1 MATVSNPARQLP
13 FCSMMH
19 GLAPCIVSPAPF
31 DPHWLWQS
39 PQKYIPPRG
48 ELIGE
53 KQCSPF
59 YLKGNLKCS
68 HSFQPPTSPWL
79 LQHNETREPSQPP
92 PPHLLTHINPM
103 TRSEL
108 RPEITQSHNEGREE
122 KKLKRPNHPAQSD
135 WMQNHFYNGGGS
147 QAISCITRHVSQQ
160 SNVLGLR
167 LHLDKLRLS
176 LNFLMTYS
184 SVCSSSH
191 HINRIIV

>member
-1 MATVSNPARQLP
+1 
-13 FCSMMH
+13 MMH

-68 HSFQPPTSPWL
+68 HSFSPPPPPGYSSTMKPG
-79 LQHNETREPSQPP
+79 SQVNPP
-92 PPHLLTHINPM
+92 PHPTPPHLLTHINPM

-135 WMQNHFYNGGGS
+135 WMQNHFYNGGSS
-147 QAISCITRHVSQQ
+147 QAISCITRQVSQQ

-167 LHLDKLRLS
+167 LHLDKL
-176 LNFLMTYS
+176 
-184 SVCSSSH
+184 
-191 HINRIIV
+191 